1 MKNLVGKILEN
12 RYRIQEVI
20 GVGGMSVVYKAV
32 DLSDN
37 KIVAVK
43 VLKQE
48 FFEDEQ
54 FRLRFINE
62 SKAIAML
69 SHKNIVKIYDVG
81 LNDDLYFIVMEYID
95 GITLK

>member
-48 FFEDEQ
+48 FFEDC
-54 FRLRFINE
+54 L
-62 SKAIAML
+62 
-69 SHKNIVKIYDVG
+69 
-81 LNDDLYFIVMEYID
+81 LYTSRCV
-95 GITLK
+95 